1 MPKALCSW
9 KNASDTKLSAWLV
22 TCENKGGIDNLNR
35 YKLKKSAVP
44 YLFLLPFM
52 VIYLLFFLW
61 PALYSLGL
69 SFFKYSGY
77 GAAKWVGLQNYKDL
91 FNYDT
96 MWKCLGN
103 TVFYFIFSFIPTM
116 AFSFLLALAVK
127 SKFVGRMRSVYKPL
141 IFLPQICAVVASSLC
156 FKIIFG
162 ERVGVINQILGK
174 TIPFLTDPAWM
185 RWTVVTLL
193 SWRGIGWYFIIY
205 LSGLTTIG
213 EDITEAASIDGASG
227 LQNLWHII
235 LPMMKPTFMVAFIT
249 NAIGSFKIYTEPNLL
264 LAQNYDP
271 SMKVAPYINLIINS
285 MSGGQFGMA
294 AAAGWILVA
303 VILVLT
309 LIQLKVLGGDEE

>member
-1 MPKALCSW
+1 
-9 KNASDTKLSAWLV
+9 
-22 TCENKGGIDNLNR
+22 
-35 YKLKKSAVP
+35 
-44 YLFLLPFM
+44 
-52 VIYLLFFLW
+52 
-61 PALYSLGL
+61 
-69 SFFKYSGY
+69 
-77 GAAKWVGLQNYKDL
+77 
-91 FNYDT
+91 
-96 MWKCLGN
+96 
-103 TVFYFIFSFIPTM
+103 M

>member
-1 MPKALCSW
+1 
-9 KNASDTKLSAWLV
+9 
-22 TCENKGGIDNLNR
+22 
-35 YKLKKSAVP
+35 
-44 YLFLLPFM
+44 
-52 VIYLLFFLW
+52 
-61 PALYSLGL
+61 
-69 SFFKYSGY
+69 
-77 GAAKWVGLQNYKDL
+77 
-91 FNYDT
+91 
-96 MWKCLGN
+96 
-103 TVFYFIFSFIPTM
+103 
-116 AFSFLLALAVK
+116 
-127 SKFVGRMRSVYKPL
+127 MRSVYKPL

>member
-1 MPKALCSW
+1 M
-9 KNASDTKLSAWLV
+9 
-22 TCENKGGIDNLNR
+22 
-35 YKLKKSAVP
+35 
-44 YLFLLPFM
+44 
-52 VIYLLFFLW
+52 
-61 PALYSLGL
+61 
-69 SFFKYSGY
+69 
-77 GAAKWVGLQNYKDL
+77 
-91 FNYDT
+91 
-96 MWKCLGN
+96 
-103 TVFYFIFSFIPTM
+103 
-116 AFSFLLALAVK
+116 
-127 SKFVGRMRSVYKPL
+127 
-141 IFLPQICAVVASSLC
+141 
-156 FKIIFG
+156 
-162 ERVGVINQILGK
+162 
-174 TIPFLTDPAWM
+174 TDPAWM